1 MIRCKQPLMWE
12 SLKSERFD
20 PFALWQRLGEDQNL
34 LSELVE
40 IFASEY
46 PGMLSSIEESLQ
58 ESDTAKLKAT
68 AHKLKGSLLQFG
80 AAEASAAAFEL
91 ETMAAAPLSL
101 NGAADAVDRVKS
113 EVDFLMRVLQDMLS
127 QAQSATGNA
136 PNEERSG
143 CRRSSHRANR

>member
-80 AAEASAAAFEL
+80 DAQASAAGYKL
-91 ETMAAAPLSL
+91 ETMVAVLLSF
-101 NGAADAVDRVKS
+101 ARPADAVDRLLP
-113 EVDFLMRVLQDMLS
+113 EVDFFVRVL
-127 QAQSATGNA
+127 
-136 PNEERSG
+136 
-143 CRRSSHRANR
+143 